1 MTAKPSED
9 WWNEERVAELKAR
22 WGDGQTGT
30 EICRAMG
37 ATSRNAVLGKAWRL
51 GLRPRV
57 KFTQLARNPHAKR
70 IRKRL
75 KPPKTA
81 PGSVHYID
89 GQVFTIKG
97 EHMSEPPPA
106 PLLRKPKTLMEL
118 RHDSCRWPGEGYGAD
133 MLYCGAVAERG
144 YPYCTEH
151 CEKAYSP
158 LARTPRVPR

>member
-1 MTAKPSED
+1 MTKQGED

-22 WGDGQTGT
+22 WNGGQTGT

-57 KFTQLARNPHAKR
+57 KFTQLARNPTKR
-70 IRKRL
+70 MRKRL

-89 GQVFTIKG
+89 GRVFTIKG
-97 EHMSEPPPA
+97 EAMPEPLA
-106 PLLRKPKTLMEL
+106 PLLRKPKTLMQL
-118 RHDSCRWPGEGYGAD
+118 RHDSCRWPGEGHGAD
-133 MLYCGAVAERG
+133 MLYCGAPAERG
-144 YPYCTEH
+144 YPYCAEH

-158 LARTPRVPR
+158 LARTPRQPRRV